1 MEDQKPKMIATIFTY
16 EERMQIVDE
25 AKRKGVKTM
34 SDVIRMAVVEY
45 FNNHKKEIE
54 GEIYNTMSLFYQKK
68 IKAQLTTEKNL
79 AFLGIDTYKK
89 PNYQKL

>member
-16 EERMQIVDE
+16 EERMQIVNE

-54 GEIYNTMSLFYQKK
+54 GDKK
-68 IKAQLTTEKNL
+68 
-79 AFLGIDTYKK
+79 
-89 PNYQKL
+89 